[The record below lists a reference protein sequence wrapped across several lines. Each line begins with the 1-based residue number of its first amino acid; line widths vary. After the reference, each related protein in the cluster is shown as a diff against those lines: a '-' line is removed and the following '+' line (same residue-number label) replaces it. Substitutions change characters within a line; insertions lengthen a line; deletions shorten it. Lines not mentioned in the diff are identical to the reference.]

1 MCMDQATAAAFLA
14 LFARFTECRFRRAC
28 AVTGEL
34 TLTGCIYP
42 VASVEEKL
50 QAAKEGGIKRVV
62 LGLRNYHYLAQS
74 WKEDADLEVK
84 CASNVFE
91 LINHCLE
98 DGQGTST
105 SFSRCLVLDVLLCPS
120 TSLCRDGCHVVLQS
134 PSTATAFGIP
144 ACTP

>member
-14 LFARFTECRFRRAC
+14 LFARFTECRFRRAY

-34 TLTGCIYP
+34 TLTGCIDP
-42 VASVEEKL
+42 VGCVEEKL

-62 LGLRNYHYLAQS
+62 MGLGDYHYLPPS

-84 CASNVFE
+84 CAFNVFE
-91 LINHCLE
+91 LINHSLE

-105 SFSRCLVLDVLLCPS
+105 SSSRCHVLDNLLCPS
-120 TSLCRDGCHVVLQS
+120 TS
-134 PSTATAFGIP
+134 
-144 ACTP
+144 